1 MMLPRD
7 GFDVF
12 RLAKPPMAGTSWPL
26 SFFDGLSTVVG
37 GKGEKEKEET
47 YFAFATMPVFVK

>member
-1 MMLPRD
+1 
-7 GFDVF
+7 
-12 RLAKPPMAGTSWPL
+12 MAGTSWPL